1 MFISLQ
7 ELNLRKVP
15 FKVDLPASELE
26 LDSSVRQ
33 ASALHAEGIAQLLSG
48 SLGEIRI
55 QGDLR
60 VDVEGTC
67 NRCAEAAVYS
77 VNNHFDLV
85 YVPTENSAIGG
96 EDEVDEAG
104 LEVGYYEGN
113 GLQLNDVFREAVL
126 LALPMRLVC
135 NEDCKGICPV
145 CGENK
150 NQTDCGCQPVA
161 ADDRW
166 SKLKMLRAE
175 LGPHN

>member
-7 ELNLRKVP
+7 ELERRNVP
-15 FKVDLPASELE
+15 FKLDLPAGELE
-26 LDSSVRQ
+26 LDSKLRQ
-33 ASALHAEGIAQLLSG
+33 SSALHSEGIAQLLSG

-60 VDVEGTC
+60 VDIEGIWD
-67 NRCAEAAVYS
+67 RCTEAAVYP
-77 VNNHFDLV
+77 VNSHFDLV
-85 YVPTENSAIGG
+85 YVPSEKSAAGG

-104 LEVGYYEGN
+104 LEVGYYDGN
-113 GLQLNDVFREAVL
+113 GVQLSDVFREAIL
-126 LALPMRLVC
+126 LDLPMRMVC
-135 NEDCKGICPV
+135 SEDCKGICPV

-150 NQTDCGCQPVA
+150 NQTDCGCRPVA